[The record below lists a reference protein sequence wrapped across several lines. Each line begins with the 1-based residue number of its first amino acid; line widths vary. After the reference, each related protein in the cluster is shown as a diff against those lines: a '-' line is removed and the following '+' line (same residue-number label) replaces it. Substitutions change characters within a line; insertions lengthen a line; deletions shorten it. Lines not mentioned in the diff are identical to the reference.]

1 MSFRID
7 QLAVLNLVTVGNS
20 VTAGSFV
27 RSGGTAVQF
36 LMADGS
42 VSTNPGWLTSITSNQ
57 VTTALGYTP
66 YNATN
71 PNGYTSN
78 TGTVTSVSGTGTV
91 SGLTLTGTVTSSG
104 SLTLGGT
111 LSASIDNI
119 TDEHRLFNNMGDNHG
134 TRSSFDATTP
144 SYNFG
149 WRYVQGNTNGPGVNS
164 ATQYYSVYVG
174 LGNDYP
180 ATGAGS
186 YGMQLAIPR
195 NVTTPYISV
204 RYNENNGLGSWQ
216 KIAAGYADT
225 AGALTSMNISQFT
238 NNSGYTTNVGTVT
251 SVSGTGTVSGLT
263 LSGTVTSSG
272 SLTLGGTLTL
282 TSGQVTGALGYTPY
296 NSSNPNGYI
305 TSSGSISGSAGS
317 VAWTN
322 VTGRPSALSSF
333 TNDIV
338 ARTTLSASGD
348 FQFGGQ
354 DLAQNNFSLS
364 GATTDTDQFG
374 RYYYSG
380 TSGSIWSRYLPVDK
394 TGRYRMRLRWK
405 ATASNS
411 TYLAVILLDTNGNNI
426 NGAGTYWAYPWSGSG
441 APTSWTT
448 SEYWYDG
455 SSFPSNAAYVAFG
468 ISHTNYG
475 GGSATY
481 YVSQLELERYN
492 DKIAGNTVWH
502 AGNLTNLNQLSNG
515 PGYITG
521 YTETDT
527 LATVTG
533 RGASTSTNSIFTGG
547 LQARRNQSDNNYT
560 TAALWTESYGGT
572 TTGIAFHISGN
583 VGKFLEMRTNGVL
596 YWENGQ
602 VWTSSNLTNLNQ
614 LSNGPGYITAS
625 YGGFATRQDGTR
637 FTTNY
642 NSILSSGFFNAEG
655 QPSNAPNSYGQLIVA
670 KGSDTGL
677 QIAGGYNSNNL
688 YFRGWGYGPEAD
700 GFYPW
705 RTVWHNGN
713 LTNLNQLTNGPGYIT
728 SSSLGAYLPL
738 AGGTMTGNIGWG
750 QTDRGLTWDFNTDG
764 AYIKFFNT
772 GNGDTD
778 SRLEYGTYDDGN
790 EYHRFIVSNVERFT
804 IKADGARVSG
814 NLVWHAGNLT
824 NLNQLSNGP
833 GYITSAANWFG
844 AVTTGGTTDW
854 NHVTNTRPGTGY
866 TLLLG
871 SHSNGPGS
879 GEYYHS
885 LNLEY
890 SSKDGTG
897 NVTQMAISYG
907 SPGNKLYMRGRY
919 DGSWSGWN
927 QFVTNSGTWGIN
939 VTGTSGSISGF
950 NNPTTSA
957 TANTIAYRD
966 AQGDITVRELVMNVG
981 VQNFTPSSMVAIYP
995 TTNQAVKVTASGA
1008 REFLNVPTRTG
1019 GDASGTWG
1027 INISGIA
1034 ARATRANGN
1043 FYIDDNYGNTIV
1055 GVYASTR
1062 YQGVFAMGDSYK
1074 LPGDGTSTG
1083 SLYGLAWSHPNAGG
1097 VAGNLNTHGLLVM
1110 ENGTFLAAISG
1121 SIRARDD
1128 MRAPIFYD
1136 SNNTGYYLD
1145 PNSTSYLYY
1154 IQMPHLGNGTPNIRV
1169 NDNAAENWRA
1179 IQVGNGN
1186 MGIGISGS
1194 SRSWSGRVSMAF
1206 HVGVSES
1213 FRVHSDGWDSLFE
1226 VWGSTGYAR
1235 TKGSLEVGGD
1245 VYLGTRGNWM
1255 TTLLDAKAS
1264 TGHLHDDR
1272 YFFDYGF
1279 TTGYP
1284 GTEAN
1289 GMPGNRSAFTY
1300 SNGAPLTG
1308 CIAHFGASGYGIQLN
1323 GDYGGDSFSM
1333 RSRNGDNA
1341 TWRPWKRLLTDYNY
1355 NNYSPTLTGGNASGT
1370 WGISI
1375 TGSASSAT
1383 FLNNSNYINRCG
1395 SSGNANTDFQN
1406 TPAGSVRHNGDD
1418 ANLSNSPGGTWWFYD
1433 NYRHSNG
1440 SNFWGT
1446 QVAWG
1451 WEDNANRLATRNISG
1466 GNFGGWVYY
1475 LNSSNFSNWAV
1486 PIGGGYL
1493 DNIFYFRTNLGGYC
1507 GSLSNARMQAY
1518 SDSNNS
1524 AFISFHKGSQYAVNL
1539 GLDADNVMRI
1549 GGWSASSNRWQLDM
1563 SGNMTVAGDVTAYSD
1578 ARVKENVVTVEDA
1591 LDRVQKMRGVFYN
1604 RTDSDDKK
1612 RKVGVIAQEIM
1623 EVLPEV
1629 VNQDNEGM
1637 YNVSYGN
1644 VVGVLIEAIKEQQ
1657 SQIEDLKNQITE
1669 LKENK

>member
-1 MSFRID
+1 MSLRID

-78 TGTVTSVSGTGTV
+78 T
-91 SGLTLTGTVTSSG
+91 
-104 SLTLGGT
+104 
-111 LSASIDNI
+111 
-119 TDEHRLFNNMGDNHG
+119 
-134 TRSSFDATTP
+134 
-144 SYNFG
+144 
-149 WRYVQGNTNGPGVNS
+149 
-164 ATQYYSVYVG
+164 
-174 LGNDYP
+174 
-180 ATGAGS
+180 
-186 YGMQLAIPR
+186 
-195 NVTTPYISV
+195 
-204 RYNENNGLGSWQ
+204 
-216 KIAAGYADT
+216 
-225 AGALTSMNISQFT
+225 
-238 NNSGYTTNVGTVT
+238 GTVT

-614 LSNGPGYITAS
+614 LSNGPGYITSSGSITGNAATATYATNATRLYAS
-625 YGGFATRQDGTR
+625 DGSYVYGGAAPYYMTMTYDGSRWLLQVTPGTPAAVRVSYADSAGSASSASTSSQVTINYNNDSNSTYQLLWGSGNSVYGTAQVYVNPSSDVIYARGGYISPGNPWNTSDSAYFPNGITTAGGTNWVYGLTYLGNAPGNGSGVEVASNGRIYVRANSAAASHGFSGLFVDRNSASSNFIPWSFENEYGNHSWGIVARFRISQSGADRPSIQFSSASSDTRWNLGYNTGSDDNFRITQNMGYRNDNSTSDGWGTERFRINTDGNTLIFASLGIGGITPDVRLSVNGDAHVANIVYLGGTAGSVGSWGTR
-637 FTTNY
+637 TYGYGGDWTNNSRTVRFDNVGYGTSWSFTIDTGGNVTSSATISSQNVYATAAIGRVSAGSTSIDGMLFDSSRSALIARGNY
-642 NSILSSGFFNAEG
+642 PHIELWSDVSNSNHGGTLRFGGYDNGSSGAYKSWNIG
-655 QPSNAPNSYGQLIVA
+655 AP
-670 KGSDTGL
+670 GSDLYFLDIAYGGASNSNPHAGIAGLGAAYSYPGAFNMMRFHNNGNIGIGNFGTYGSEGNTPGYKLDVRGNGRYTGL
-677 QIAGGYNSNNL
+677 LYLDAAESMNLYGIRGRFTNEFIHLYQKVGVGHPGGWGQGEGNTPTQGLSTYGGITIAYGTGGTSTFHGHLRVTGNNNL
-688 YFRGWGYGPEAD
+688 YLDSNF
-700 GFYPW
+700 
-705 RTVWHNGN
+705 
-713 LTNLNQLTNGPGYIT
+713 
-728 SSSLGAYLPL
+728 
-738 AGGTMTGNIGWG
+738 G
-750 QTDRGLTWDFNTDG
+750 Q
-764 AYIKFFNT
+764 
-772 GNGDTD
+772 
-778 SRLEYGTYDDGN
+778 S
-790 EYHRFIVSNVERFT
+790 
-804 IKADGARVSG
+804 
-814 NLVWHAGNLT
+814 
-824 NLNQLSNGP
+824 
-833 GYITSAANWFG
+833 
-844 AVTTGGTTDW
+844 
-854 NHVTNTRPGTGY
+854 
-866 TLLLG
+866 
-871 SHSNGPGS
+871 
-879 GEYYHS
+879 
-885 LNLEY
+885 
-890 SSKDGTG
+890 
-897 NVTQMAISYG
+897 
-907 SPGNKLYMRGRY
+907 
-919 DGSWSGWN
+919 
-927 QFVTNSGTWGIN
+927 
-939 VTGTSGSISGF
+939 
-950 NNPTTSA
+950 
-957 TANTIAYRD
+957 
-966 AQGDITVRELVMNVG
+966 
-981 VQNFTPSSMVAIYP
+981 
-995 TTNQAVKVTASGA
+995 
-1008 REFLNVPTRTG
+1008 
-1019 GDASGTWG
+1019 
-1027 INISGIA
+1027 
-1034 ARATRANGN
+1034 
-1043 FYIDDNYGNTIV
+1043 IV
-1055 GVYASTR
+1055 GLYSASR
-1062 YQGVFAMGDSYK
+1062 YQGVFAMGDAYK
-1074 LPGDGTSTG
+1074 LSIDGTSPG
-1083 SLYGLAWSHPNAGG
+1083 NLYGLAWSHPNTGG
-1097 VAGNLNTHGLLVM
+1097 VAGNLNTHGLLVL
-1110 ENGTFLAAISG
+1110 ENGGFLAAISG

-1128 MRAPIFYD
+1128 MRAPYFY
-1136 SNNTGYYLD
+1136 G
-1145 PNSTSYLYY
+1145 
-1154 IQMPHLGNGTPNIRV
+1154 
-1169 NDNAAENWRA
+1169 
-1179 IQVGNGN
+1179 
-1186 MGIGISGS
+1186 SGS
-1194 SRSWSGRVSMAF
+1194 IRCGDMWGGAGLYRPSGSMVF
-1206 HVGVSES
+1206 GIEN
-1213 FRVHSDGWDSLFE
+1213 SDWIFS
-1226 VWGSTGYAR
+1226 
-1235 TKGSLEVGGD
+1235 KGAVTQAYFAGGD
-1245 VYLGTRGNWM
+1245 GNLWMRWAGDWLSNLLG
-1255 TTLLDAKAS
+1255 AKAS

-1279 TTGYP
+1279 TEGYP
-1284 GTEAN
+1284 GPNAN
-1289 GMPGNRSAFTY
+1289 TFPSNRSAFTY
-1300 SNGAPLTG
+1300 ANNAPLSG

-1323 GDYGGDSFSM
+1323 GDYQGDSFSM

-1375 TGSASSAT
+1375 TGSAGSASSAT
-1383 FLNNSNYINRCG
+1383 FLNSSNYINRCG

-1486 PIGGGYL
+1486 PIGGAYL

-1524 AFISFHKGSQYAVNL
+1524 AFISFHKSGQYAVNM

-1549 GGWSASSNRWQLDM
+1549 GGWSAAANRWQLDM

-1629 VNQDNEGM
+1629 VNQDNAGM